1 MNLFD
6 RIPDKFFT
14 ILASSKKELY
24 VQALFVLRD
33 AFQSELQIRRDDLLA
48 QLTDSLEKGIMDA
61 DFTEEAEEEDVDI
74 EEAAN
79 VSGKAHLLLRK
90 LKDTGWVETEYAA
103 HSFEEYITIPD
114 YAIEVINLLYD
125 LTSQKT
131 HEYNSYVYG
140 TYAVLENADTS
151 HSNYFF
157 ALQQAY
163 TNTSN
168 LVVELK
174 SLFNNIKRYFQLV
187 EKPGQ
192 DVNDL
197 LHEHFDE
204 YKTKIIDA
212 VYYPLKTMDSVPRF
226 KNSILDILN
235 AWMDNE
241 EIRDQIVREGVERR
255 VFSSGMEGR
264 EETQS
269 MLASTMDTYETIE
282 EMIREIDRK
291 HNEYTNASIDK
302 IRYLI
307 NADQSAKGKLVDLL
321 KHSGESRLIAAMED
335 NVEVF
340 QHSFADADS
349 LYEQVKRTRRSE
361 GKPLAVAEEKVDPA
375 IIGSFLEDVRKQ
387 YTNQKIDAYILDV
400 MGDRESVATEEFH
413 LPDTEDFI
421 LFLLGTIRGGEE
433 SSPFTVTFS
442 EGNVDVDGWNLPRIT
457 FFMRKMNG
465 E

>member
-151 HSNYFF
+151 HSN
-157 ALQQAY
+157 
-163 TNTSN
+163 
-168 LVVELK
+168 
-174 SLFNNIKRYFQLV
+174 
-187 EKPGQ
+187 
-192 DVNDL
+192 
-197 LHEHFDE
+197 
-204 YKTKIIDA
+204 
-212 VYYPLKTMDSVPRF
+212 
-226 KNSILDILN
+226 
-235 AWMDNE
+235 
-241 EIRDQIVREGVERR
+241 
-255 VFSSGMEGR
+255 
-264 EETQS
+264 
-269 MLASTMDTYETIE
+269 
-282 EMIREIDRK
+282 
-291 HNEYTNASIDK
+291 
-302 IRYLI
+302 
-307 NADQSAKGKLVDLL
+307 
-321 KHSGESRLIAAMED
+321 
-335 NVEVF
+335 
-340 QHSFADADS
+340 
-349 LYEQVKRTRRSE
+349 
-361 GKPLAVAEEKVDPA
+361 
-375 IIGSFLEDVRKQ
+375 
-387 YTNQKIDAYILDV
+387 
-400 MGDRESVATEEFH
+400 
-413 LPDTEDFI
+413 
-421 LFLLGTIRGGEE
+421 
-433 SSPFTVTFS
+433 
-442 EGNVDVDGWNLPRIT
+442 
-457 FFMRKMNG
+457 
-465 E
+465 